1 MSEAT
6 LKTLASETL
15 DAEKQRVMVLLI
27 IASALALFSL
37 VPPSYLGPY
46 FERVF
51 HGRSDVFMLWRFF
64 VLGGLVCCLLAER
77 LLLTYLI
84 KRVPAVY
91 RYITALFE
99 TSAPTAGMIVSATF
113 ADAASP
119 ISEVPVFIYP
129 LFIVLS
135 AMRLSFALS
144 VFTGAVAC
152 VQYLAVQIL
161 YLQSDPA
168 YRPAHVSKGV
178 FLLLLGVVTGF
189 VAVQIRKRLLEA
201 CKATDERNQIARMFG
216 EHLSAAVADQLLAQG
231 TDLRSEK
238 KTVCVMFLDIRN
250 FTTFS
255 ESRNPEEVVSY
266 LENLFSFMIEIVNRH
281 DGIINKFLGDGFM
294 AVFGAPVSNGN
305 DSVNA
310 VNASREIL
318 SRLNVEIEQGNLP
331 PTRIGIGLHSGDAVT
346 ATIGSNLRKE
356 YTVIGDVVNLAARLE
371 KLNKE
376 FNSQLL
382 ISDEVLNHLFE
393 NATDA
398 VPMGQVDIRGR
409 ANPIE
414 VYQLA

>member
-1 MSEAT
+1 MSETTIQA
-6 LKTLASETL
+6 LASETL
-15 DAEKQRVMVLLI
+15 EAEKQRVMVLLI
-27 IASALALFSL
+27 IAAALAMFAL
-37 VPPSYLGPY
+37 VPPGYLGTY

-51 HGRSDVFMLWRFF
+51 HGQTDVFMLWRFS

-84 KRVPAVY
+84 EKVPTAY
-91 RYITALFE
+91 RYITAFVE
-99 TSAPTAGMIVSATF
+99 TSSPTAGMLVAASFT
-113 ADAASP
+113 DAASP

-152 VQYLAVQIL
+152 VQYLCVQIF
-161 YLQSDPA
+161 YLQSDPV
-168 YRPAHVSKGV
+168 YRPAHVSKGM
-178 FLLLLGVVTGF
+178 FLLLLGVVTGV
-189 VAVQIRKRLLEA
+189 VAVQIRKRLVEA
-201 CKATDERNQIARMFG
+201 CKATDERNLIARMFG
-216 EHLSAAVADQLLAQG
+216 EHLSAAVAAQLLAQG

-376 FNSQLL
+376 FGSQLL
-382 ISDEVLNHLFE
+382 ISDEVRTHLLG
-393 NATDA
+393 NAGDA

-409 ANPIE
+409 ANPIA